1 MVIGEWRIEN
11 GTLNPSNALR
21 AGWASQG
28 TFNQETQAH
37 IINKRTFHY
46 ANLILNRL
54 MAMVKK
60 NVIIPTSIN
69 VSFQTPV
76 MPSPFIMTDFTIL

>member
-1 MVIGEWRIEN
+1 MEN
-11 GTLNPSNALR
+11 RERDPEPFECPQGRL
-21 AGWASQG
+21 ASQG

-60 NVIIPTSIN
+60 NVIIPTSIS